1 VEAVVVVDQRRQL
14 MAVQLQK
21 LLNMVQVA
29 LVLAEEE
36 EVRFVAHIHV
46 IRQEAAVVLVVVL

>member
-1 VEAVVVVDQRRQL
+1 VVVVDQRRQL